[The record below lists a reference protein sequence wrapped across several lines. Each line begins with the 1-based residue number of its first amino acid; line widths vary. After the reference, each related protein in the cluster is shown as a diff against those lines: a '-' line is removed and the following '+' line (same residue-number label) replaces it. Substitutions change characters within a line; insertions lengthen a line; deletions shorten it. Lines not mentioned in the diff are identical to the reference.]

1 MADSFA
7 SVLSLALLY
16 SRTIQYMA
24 FIELLQWPAMAITVL
39 AAWFMGSGRAKRR
52 VIAFCC
58 FTAGNVMWVV
68 WGKSHDAYGLI
79 ILEIIMAMMN
89 MRGLKK
95 NIAESRSVG

>member
-1 MADSFA
+1 
-7 SVLSLALLY
+7 
-16 SRTIQYMA
+16 
-24 FIELLQWPAMAITVL
+24 MAITVL

-95 NIAESRSVG
+95 ISLKVGAWGNAVKPVTPANMARNAASGLDSLSAIGH